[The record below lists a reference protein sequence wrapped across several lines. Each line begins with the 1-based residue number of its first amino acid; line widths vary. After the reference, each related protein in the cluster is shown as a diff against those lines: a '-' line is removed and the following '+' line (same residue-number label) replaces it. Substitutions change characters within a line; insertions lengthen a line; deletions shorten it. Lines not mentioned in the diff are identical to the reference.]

1 MKILIVH
8 NRYRSEFPSGED
20 RVVDTE
26 SAALEAA
33 GHTVMHF
40 EKRSDDIAG
49 WSAARRAT
57 LPLTLLG
64 SRSSRNEIADVLRKD
79 RPDVVHVHN
88 TFPLLTA
95 SILGACDGERVPV
108 VATIHNYKLACASGD
123 FFRAEAVCHDCSGHI
138 GLPGIAHGCYRG
150 SPLTTIPVVAG
161 MAAGRKAWKTLPSA
175 YIFISDS
182 QRRALSGLDLPLHRS
197 FVKWNLVPRLP
208 GSAAKDDGGL
218 VVYLGRLDPAKGLPV
233 LMDGWDLF
241 HQQRDGAGNRSKV
254 RLSIAGNGPLM
265 PAVQKWAQGRSDV
278 DVLGVLDRQGCGELL
293 ARARAVVVPSAWEET
308 FGLVVVE
315 AMAAGVPVVA
325 ADHGSLPEL
334 VTDGVN
340 GVVFR
345 PGDPRS
351 LAGALQDVAAS
362 PDRWR
367 ALGAAARKTYESQWD
382 PDVNLRELE
391 KIYRFA
397 IDNPVWKTSASHS

>member
-26 SAALEAA
+26 SAALRAA
-33 GHTVMHF
+33 GHTVTHF

-49 WSAARRAT
+49 WSLARRAA

-64 SRSSRNEIADVLRKD
+64 SRSSRNEMADVLRKD

-95 SILGACDGERVPV
+95 SILGACVRERVPV

-123 FFRAEAVCHDCSGHI
+123 FFRAEKVCHDCSGHV

-182 QRRALSGLDLPLHRS
+182 QRRALSDLDLPLHRS

-233 LMDGWDLF
+233 LMNGWDVF
-241 HQQRDGAGNRSKV
+241 RRSSDGNAGSNKV

-265 PAVQKWAQGRSDV
+265 PTVQTWARGRDDV
-278 DVLGVLDRQGCGELL
+278 EVLGVLDRQGCGELL

-315 AMAAGVPVVA
+315 AMAAGVPVIA
-325 ADHGSLPEL
+325 ANHGSLPEL
-334 VTDGVN
+334 VTDGVD

-345 PGDPRS
+345 PGDPAS
-351 LAGALQDVAAS
+351 LAGALQDVAAD
-362 PDRWR
+362 PDRWKT
-367 ALGAAARKTYESQWD
+367 LGVAARNTYEDRWD
-382 PDVNLRELE
+382 PDANLRELE
-391 KIYRFA
+391 KIYGFA
-397 IDNPVWKTSASHS
+397 IDNPVREAPGVET